1 VSGVV
6 TFTMAMREQQMTA
19 ELAELQSIAENLPPE
34 LVRKVIDFAR
44 GLTSASAAGGVEMYE
59 LTEEE
64 MREEANRAMQR
75 FEEEH
80 PGEDWSHL
88 RPTPGYE

>member
-1 VSGVV
+1 
-6 TFTMAMREQQMTA
+6 MTA

-34 LVRKVIDFAR
+34 LVRKVIDYAR
-44 GLTSASAAGGVEMYE
+44 GLTAAEAAGVEMGE

-75 FEEEH
+75 FDEEH